1 VNAWLQHLPVLPIV
15 VPLITG
21 AVLLFFAESRRLPRL
36 AITLLATLAQLAA
49 AVTMVWLTTDAV
61 PEIWPRGIGVY
72 AIGGWQAPFG
82 IVLVV
87 DRLSALMVAL
97 NVTLALSVIVYSIGR
112 WDRMGVHYHS
122 LLQFLLMGLNGA
134 FLTGDLFNLFVFFE
148 ILLASSYALLL
159 HGGGPQRTRMALHFI
174 AVNLTATFS
183 FLIGVAMIYS
193 VAGTLNMAEIAWK
206 WRVMLPDE
214 RSIAQ
219 TGAAILGIAFLVKA
233 AAWPLNFWLP
243 GAYHA
248 AGAPVAA
255 IFTITTKVGVYA
267 MLRAGSLLED
277 QSSPFGGDWL
287 FYLAIATMLFGI
299 VGMLAS
305 RQLPR
310 LVAFVVILSSGTI
323 LAALGFGKP
332 MMIAAALYYMVGSVF
347 GTAAFFMLT
356 GMAERMRTAI
366 PDLAD
371 RAATP
376 PPSYTAFAVG
386 EPPDPLSPD
395 DEVGTTLPAAM
406 AFLGL
411 AFVCCALLVTGM
423 PPLAGFIAKFAMV
436 AVAIESLPPD
446 GSFGRE
452 WLLIVL
458 LLAGGLAGI
467 IALMRT
473 GMRLF
478 WSVNGRQVPRLSVT
492 EAGPVAFLIL
502 ICVVMTIAAGP
513 TMTYLGSA
521 AAGLADPA
529 LYIES
534 VLHQSQAVAP

>member
-1 VNAWLQHLPVLPIV
+1 
-15 VPLITG
+15 
-21 AVLLFFAESRRLPRL
+21 
-36 AITLLATLAQLAA
+36 
-49 AVTMVWLTTDAV
+49 
-61 PEIWPRGIGVY
+61 
-72 AIGGWQAPFG
+72 
-82 IVLVV
+82 
-87 DRLSALMVAL
+87 
-97 NVTLALSVIVYSIGR
+97 
-112 WDRMGVHYHS
+112 
-122 LLQFLLMGLNGA
+122 
-134 FLTGDLFNLFVFFE
+134 
-148 ILLASSYALLL
+148 
-159 HGGGPQRTRMALHFI
+159 
-174 AVNLTATFS
+174 
-183 FLIGVAMIYS
+183 
-193 VAGTLNMAEIAWK
+193 
-206 WRVMLPDE
+206 
-214 RSIAQ
+214 
-219 TGAAILGIAFLVKA
+219 
-233 AAWPLNFWLP
+233 
-243 GAYHA
+243 
-248 AGAPVAA
+248 
-255 IFTITTKVGVYA
+255 
-267 MLRAGSLLED
+267 
-277 QSSPFGGDWL
+277 
-287 FYLAIATMLFGI
+287 
-299 VGMLAS
+299 MLAS

-332 MMIAAALYYMVGSVF
+332 SMIAAALYYMVGSVC

-356 GMAERMRTAI
+356 GMAERMRTAV

-371 RAATP
+371 RVATP

-436 AVAIESLPPD
+436 AVAIDSLPPD

-502 ICVVMTIAAGP
+502 ICVAMTIAAGP
-513 TMTYLGSA
+513 TMTYLDSA

-534 VLHQSQAVAP
+534 VLHQSRAVAP

>member
-1 VNAWLQHLPVLPIV
+1 MNAWAQHLPVLPIV
-15 VPLITG
+15 VPLLAG
-21 AVLLFFAESRRLPRL
+21 AWLLFFAESRRLPRL
-36 AITLLATLAQLAA
+36 VITLGATLAQLAA

-97 NVTLALSVIVYSIGR
+97 NVTLALSVVVYSIGR

-174 AVNLTATFS
+174 AVNLTATFA

-206 WRVMLPDE
+206 WRVMLPDQ

-277 QSSPFGGDWL
+277 QSSPFGGAWL
-287 FYLAIATMLFGI
+287 FYLAIATMFFGI

-332 MMIAAALYYMVGSVF
+332 SMIAAALYYMVGSVC

-356 GMAERMRTAI
+356 GMAERMRTAV

-371 RAATP
+371 RVATP

-436 AVAIESLPPD
+436 AVAIDSLPPD

-502 ICVVMTIAAGP
+502 ICVAMTIAAGP
-513 TMTYLGSA
+513 TMTYLDSA

-534 VLHQSQAVAP
+534 VLHQSRAVAP

>member
-1 VNAWLQHLPVLPIV
+1 VSPWLQHLPVLPIV
-15 VPLITG
+15 LPLLAG
-21 AVLLFFAESRRLPRL
+21 AWLLFFAESRRLPRL
-36 AITLLATLAQLAA
+36 LITLGATLLQLAA

-174 AVNLTATFS
+174 AVNLTASFA
-183 FLIGVAMIYS
+183 FLIGIAMIYS

-277 QSSPFGGDWL
+277 PSSPFGGDWL

-332 MMIAAALYYMVGSVF
+332 SMIAAALYYMVGSVC

-356 GMAERMRTAI
+356 GMAERMRTAV

-371 RAATP
+371 RVATP

-386 EPPDPLSPD
+386 EPPDPLSPE
-395 DEVGTTLPAAM
+395 DEVGIALPAAM

-502 ICVVMTIAAGP
+502 VCVAMTIAAGP
-513 TMTYLGSA
+513 SMTYLNSA

-534 VLHQSQAVAP
+534 VLHQSPAVAP